1 MQSLQSFLPI
11 INASMIGK
19 QTFPPPKAVFDYALP
34 AGFQWAKAPEAEH
47 PVKKQKVEVPL
58 IDETAAAI
66 AAAGG
71 GRGMEEIE

>member
-1 MQSLQSFLPI
+1 M
-11 INASMIGK
+11 
-19 QTFPPPKAVFDYALP
+19 FDYALA
-34 AGFQWAKAPEAEH
+34 AGFQWAKAPETEH

-58 IDETAAAI
+58 VDETAAAI